1 MEEMAAVTRANAD
14 QAAEAARLMQQAHSV
29 VDGSHKALGQMMRS
43 MDGIRESSQQI
54 SRIIKTVDEIAF
66 QTNLL
71 ALNAAVEAARAGSA
85 GMGFA
90 VVADEVRRLAQRSA
104 EAARSTACLIEDAI
118 AKTQEGDA
126 NVEQVTESVR
136 ALVERVG
143 TVKALIDQVSEASH
157 QQAQGIGQVTAA
169 ISEIER
175 VTRETAGT
183 AEESAASS
191 EQLTA
196 HADVTLATVLQLE
209 TMLAGRAATHAATG
223 RASFAAEAPAPDDSL
238 SADRAA

>member
-1 MEEMAAVTRANAD
+1 MTRANAD
-14 QAAEAARLMQQAHSV
+14 QAAQAARLMQQAHSV

-43 MDGIRESSQQI
+43 MDGIRESSHQI

-104 EAARSTACLIEDAI
+104 EAARSTASLIEDAI
-118 AKTQEGDA
+118 TKTQEGDA
-126 NVEQVTESVR
+126 NVEQVTDSVR
-136 ALVERVG
+136 TLVERIG
-143 TVKALIDQVSEASH
+143 TVKTLIDQVSESSH

-169 ISEIER
+169 IAEIER
-175 VTRETAGT
+175 VTQATAAT
-183 AEESAASS
+183 AEESAAAS

-196 HADVTLATVLQLE
+196 HADATLATVVQLE
-209 TMLAGRAATHAATG
+209 TMLAGRTAMHIDQAAAPPMTEAT
-223 RASFAAEAPAPDDSL
+223 AAEDPL